1 MNTVV
6 RLIQKK
12 AIKSKEGK
20 IDYDVYDISAF
31 LKIVN
36 NKKLILCDDK
46 NFQNEYNLDDYDYIF
61 FDRYNIYTIDELKEI
76 YNKLNNTNQS
86 IDSISLQKIY
96 NEVPIYNIIENL
108 FKKKESEILQ
118 KIEIVDETKREN
130 KQDDSNNKKTEL
142 DNKEDE
148 NKNEK

>member
-12 AIKSKEGK
+12 AIKNKEGK

-86 IDSISLQKIY
+86 IDSISLKKIY
-96 NEVPIYNIIENL
+96 NEVPIYNIMESL

-130 KQDDSNNKKTEL
+130 KQDGNNNKKTEL

>member
-12 AIKSKEGK
+12 AIKNKDGK

-76 YNKLNNTNQS
+76 YNKLNNTNQF

-96 NEVPIYNIIENL
+96 NEVPIYNIMESL

-118 KIEIVDETKREN
+118 KIEIVDEAKREN
-130 KQDDSNNKKTEL
+130 KQYESNNKKTEL

>member
-1 MNTVV
+1 MNIVV

-12 AIKSKEGK
+12 AIKNKEGK

-46 NFQNEYNLDDYDYIF
+46 NYQNEYNLDDYNYIF

-96 NEVPIYNIIENL
+96 NEVPIYNIMESL

-118 KIEIVDETKREN
+118 KIEIVYETKREN
-130 KQDDSNNKKTEL
+130 KQDESNNKKTEL
-142 DNKEDE
+142 DNKDDE